1 MYWGPEEQWDV
12 DKWNQ
17 RPKLGGNE
25 KNVFHEKK
33 WSKKKQ
39 MKMKANGVQVYGGRL
54 DLW

>member
-25 KNVFHEKK
+25 KNVFQEKNGRKRSK
-33 WSKKKQ
+33 WKWKLMAYKY
-39 MKMKANGVQVYGGRL
+39 MGV
-54 DLW
+54 D